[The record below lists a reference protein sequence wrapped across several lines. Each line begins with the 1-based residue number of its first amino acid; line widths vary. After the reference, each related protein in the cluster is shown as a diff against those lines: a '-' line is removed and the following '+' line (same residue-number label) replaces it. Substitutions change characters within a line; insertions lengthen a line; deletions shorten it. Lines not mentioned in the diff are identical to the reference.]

1 MLGLVTLLTIG
12 FLLCFISPK
21 KRLESMTDV
30 SHSKG
35 CTNPKLPS
43 LAVIVSK
50 LSSFDLKQYLLE
62 AICGEIC

>member
-35 CTNPKLPS
+35 NPKLPS

-62 AICGEIC
+62 AICGEMC